1 MSVKLLFL
9 FSLPRSGST
18 LVQRVLSKHPE
29 IATATEPWLLLP
41 LLYALKP
48 EGVAAEYGHVGVY
61 TGVEDFIKTLPNGRD
76 DYLQSVADFAKDI
89 YGKSSLN
96 KSGYFLDKTPRNS
109 LVSQDILRAFPDGKV
124 IFLWRNPLAI
134 AASIVDTFGHGKWN
148 LYRFEVDLYQGLESL
163 LSSAKQYKDE
173 ASHVLNVRYE
183 DFVSEP
189 EKVLADIYTF
199 LELSTE
205 FEEKGNV
212 KSGLQNLNGRLGD
225 PTGVKKYKEI
235 STDSLDKWAE
245 VFSSPLRKRWAL
257 KYLNRI
263 GEENL
268 RFMGYDLREL
278 AAELEKTKCTQWSLM
293 ASDLIKMVYGK
304 VYSRV
309 NIPVLRHSLM
319 GKRRWKYPLY

>member
-1 MSVKLLFL
+1 VSVKPLFL
-9 FSLPRSGST
+9 FSLPRAGST
-18 LVQRVLSKHPE
+18 LVQRVLSKHPD

-41 LLYALKP
+41 LLYALKSD
-48 EGVAAEYGHVGVY
+48 GVAAEYGHKGVK
-61 TGVEDFIKTLPNGRD
+61 TGIEDFIKTLPNGID

-96 KSGYFLDKTPRNS
+96 KAGYFLDKTPRNS

-134 AASIVDTFGHGKWN
+134 AASIIETFGHGKWN
-148 LYRFEVDLYQGLESL
+148 LYRFEIDLYQGLESL
-163 LSSAKQYKDE
+163 LLSAKQYADE
-173 ASHVLNVRYE
+173 SSHVLNVNYE

-189 EKVLADIYTF
+189 EKKLTDIYTF
-199 LELSTE
+199 LELSAK
-205 FEEKGNV
+205 FEGEGKV
-212 KSGLQNLNGRLGD
+212 KSGLQNLNGRYGD
-225 PTGVKKYKEI
+225 PTGTKKYNEI
-235 STDSLDKWAE
+235 STGSLDKWVD

-268 RFMGYDLREL
+268 RLMGYDLKEL
-278 AAELEKTKCTQWSLM
+278 VAVLEKTKCSKWTLM
-293 ASDLIKMVYGK
+293 ASDLMKMGYGK